1 MSDETTYGE
10 DVLKGDK
17 DIVSGGEA
25 GSRPAEGSTGDT
37 GDGTGEGNTGE
48 ASDGVGSDASA
59 D

>member
-10 DVLKGDK
+10 DVLKDDA
-17 DIVSGGEA
+17 DIVSGEEA
-25 GSRPAEGSTGDT
+25 GSRPPEGSTGDT